1 MRTTITLDADVMAK
15 LRSKVRRSGR
25 SFKDVVN
32 DALRTGLAADAK
44 HRQLAPFVVEEQ
56 HLVRLKPG
64 RNYDKVEDVF
74 DMLDGPGRTR

>member
-1 MRTTITLDADVMAK
+1 MPTSWPK

-44 HRQLAPFVVEEQ
+44 HRQRAPFVVEER
-56 HLVRLKPG
+56 HLLRLKPG
-64 RNYDKVEDVF
+64 PNYDKVEDVV